1 MQKCRKKVKSCLK
14 QVNSNKA
21 LAGKVLQSLFTAGVV
36 CVCTFGGDNAAWA
49 QDYNSQY
56 GTDLGGEYENVSV
69 TNESLDGNSN
79 VTIGVSRSAGLTVT
93 DKAVV
98 KIVETGSSVRSSSIC
113 RIANDGS
120 GTASLTL
127 KDADIA
133 IVGSKSSVIG
143 FESTAG
149 QHKNTVTGEMNISV
163 SSKTTAEVSSAPK
176 VVAGIDVEGYYSRK
190 TNKAANSLKA
200 RNVKIN
206 LGLAAGDKA
215 TVNTTG
221 VLTKGSY
228 GNYIGT
234 TEIENAE
241 IVISGSNGQSNE
253 TVRGVWA
260 TQTDTGNT
268 PALGEDISSKQFYDN
283 LTVVTGTYATD
294 MTAYTQNAVQGGSEL
309 YGIQADNG
317 AEISVND
324 GLLINIDRQAR
335 KSGEESNGVTGIE
348 VTTNAA
354 VTGKSLQLDVSS
366 DTGAALGLLAHK
378 YMDDTEGKGR
388 ITLGETGGANLIK
401 VTAGGGNAR
410 AVVADAEGVITFKEQ
425 TELAAQST
433 DYTETV
439 SALNGGKVVFEDTAV
454 ITATGTGYVYGV
466 STYFYDSSV
475 TEDSSID
482 FQKGVYI
489 NAAGGTAISA
499 AGNSD
504 TSAEGIVTINQGS
517 AAGANEVVIFGDI
530 ESDIKGVVNV
540 NLNTAGSVFNGSTSL
555 YDDGVIKLAVTDGA
569 AWRLTGTS
577 SVTDLKAAAGGKID
591 LSGDR
596 GAFSTLAIQKLTG
609 TGGSFI
615 VDNDGTDSD
624 KITVAASDKGIHGIT
639 INNISSLVGK
649 ELKPEN
655 TFITVTG
662 DADFVGETTYG
673 GGIYEYTPVLDSA
686 VAGGQKNWYVR
697 DLDSRVVGDALAVA
711 GANAPLY
718 YAWVNGN
725 GNLHSRLGA
734 LHQNAEQGAWA
745 RIFGGKL
752 DGNGFSDK
760 YHTYQVGYDIK
771 AGNWKVGA
779 AYEYTQGNV
788 KGSGSSG
795 ENKIGAL
802 SLYGT
807 LQQNDGAAWDII
819 LKHGRIYGD
828 INTFIQYPDS
838 GDYETDATS
847 LSVEYNKRIAQ
858 KNGMFFEP
866 QAQFTYGHINGNSY
880 GTSKNIAVANEGIDS
895 LVGRLGIA
903 VGKQLEQG
911 CIYTKVSVLHEFYGD
926 GSASMQDRNGA
937 ALSNDFDYGDTWLE
951 VGIGGNITLGKNFEL
966 YGDVERSF
974 GGDVT
979 KNWGANVGFRY
990 SF

>member
-36 CVCTFGGDNAAWA
+36 YVCIFGGDNAAWA

-98 KIVETGSSVRSSSIC
+98 KIVETGFSVRSSCIC
-113 RIANDGS
+113 GIAIDGS

-149 QHKNTVTGEMNISV
+149 QHKNTVSGEMNISV
-163 SSKTTAEVSSAPK
+163 SCAATSGTSSVPK
-176 VVAGIDVEGYYSRK
+176 VVAGIDVEGYYSK
-190 TNKAANSLKA
+190 ANKAANSLKA
-200 RNVKIN
+200 KNVKIN

-221 VLTKGSY
+221 VLPKGSY

-260 TQTDTGNT
+260 TQTDTGNK
-268 PALGEDISSKQFYDN
+268 PSGADMSSKQSYNN
-283 LTVVTGTYATD
+283 LTVVTGTYASD
-294 MTAYTQNAVQGGSEL
+294 MTAYTPNAVQGGSGL
-309 YGIQADNG
+309 YGIQADNY
-317 AEISVND
+317 AVVSVKED
-324 GLLINIDRQAR
+324 LLIDIDRQAR
-335 KSGEESNGVTGIE
+335 KSGEENNGVTGIYGYEHGKIDFNRADITLHNDLDASVTGIE

-354 VTGKSLQLDVSS
+354 VTGKALQLTVSS

-378 YMDDTEGKGR
+378 YIDDTEGKGR

-439 SALNGGKVVFEDTAV
+439 SAVNGGKVVFEDTAV

-499 AGNSD
+499 AGNRD

-725 GNLHSRLGA
+725 GNLHSRLV
-734 LHQNAEQGAWA
+734 HCI
-745 RIFGGKL
+745 R
-752 DGNGFSDK
+752 
-760 YHTYQVGYDIK
+760 T
-771 AGNWKVGA
+771 
-779 AYEYTQGNV
+779 
-788 KGSGSSG
+788 
-795 ENKIGAL
+795 L
-802 SLYGT
+802 SREHGHASLGVSWMET
-807 LQQNDGAAWDII
+807 VSVINII
-819 LKHGRIYGD
+819 LIR
-828 INTFIQYPDS
+828 
-838 GDYETDATS
+838 
-847 LSVEYNKRIAQ
+847 
-858 KNGMFFEP
+858 
-866 QAQFTYGHINGNSY
+866 
-880 GTSKNIAVANEGIDS
+880 
-895 LVGRLGIA
+895 LVMI
-903 VGKQLEQG
+903 
-911 CIYTKVSVLHEFYGD
+911 
-926 GSASMQDRNGA
+926 
-937 ALSNDFDYGDTWLE
+937 
-951 VGIGGNITLGKNFEL
+951 
-966 YGDVERSF
+966 
-974 GGDVT
+974 
-979 KNWGANVGFRY
+979 
-990 SF
+990 